1 MANLSLYARV
11 STDTDPPLSDQLERL
26 RAWAAS
32 EGHTVVGEFTDDNTR
47 SLQADAARPA
57 LDRLCQL
64 AFDGKT
70 DMVAAVSLDRL
81 GRSLKHLFGLLREF
95 ETLGVT
101 VYIDNLALDTSNP
114 AGQQA
119 VSLLGA
125 LNDFD
130 KAIMSE
136 RARRGYR
143 KARAKG
149 KRIGAPRLSP
159 SKENRVAALL
169 QAGVCPHRVRTLTN
183 VGKAAIYRIKRD
195 LECKPSDVEQH

>member
-1 MANLSLYARV
+1 
-11 STDTDPPLSDQLERL
+11 
-26 RAWAAS
+26 
-32 EGHTVVGEFTDDNTR
+32 
-47 SLQADAARPA
+47 
-57 LDRLCQL
+57 
-64 AFDGKT
+64 
-70 DMVAAVSLDRL
+70 
-81 GRSLKHLFGLLREF
+81 
-95 ETLGVT
+95 
-101 VYIDNLALDTSNP
+101 
-114 AGQQA
+114 
-119 VSLLGA
+119 
-125 LNDFD
+125 
-130 KAIMSE
+130 MSE